1 MQEAQTLIASKRQQ
15 NAAAGALVLATVL
28 WGSGF
33 TWAKV
38 GGATI
43 NHATGAGDGAAVGP
57 VLLLGVRFLLAGVL
71 WFAIFPQ
78 ARRGWSM
85 ASVRR
90 ALVIGGLVAIGLIVQ
105 HLGLDRTSQAVSAF
119 LTSLT
124 IVFVPILSTLAL
136 RESPAVNVW
145 LAVAVATAGVF
156 LLTMGGSG
164 GSFGWGEVL
173 GLACAFDFSVYVIA
187 VNALVPKDDP
197 FRMSGGQF
205 LVCGIVTLAI
215 VPLLKSGPAALRPH
229 EFASLFS
236 LRDVWLNCLLLTVFP
251 TLISYGLLT
260 HYQPKLDATRATLI
274 YLLEPVFASLYAFW
288 FAHSPMKRIEIL
300 GAGMILVANALVEV
314 MEARSRKSR
323 MGDIAPREQV

>member
-1 MQEAQTLIASKRQQ
+1 LLQEPKKRQQ
-15 NAAAGALVLATVL
+15 NLAAGALVLATVL

-43 NHATGAGDGAAVGP
+43 NHATGLGDGAALGP
-57 VLLLGVRFLLAGVL
+57 MLLLGVRFVLAGL
-71 WFAIFPQ
+71 IWFAIFPQ
-78 ARRGWSM
+78 ARRGWTM
-85 ASVRR
+85 ASVGR
-90 ALVIGGLVAIGLIVQ
+90 AAAIGSLVGVGLILQ

-136 RESPAVNVW
+136 RKPPALSVW

-156 LLTMGGSG
+156 LLTVGGSG
-164 GSFGWGEVL
+164 GSFGWGEML
-173 GLACAFDFSVYVIA
+173 GLLCALDFSIYVIV
-187 VNALVPKDDP
+187 VNALVPKDNP

-205 LVCGIVTLAI
+205 LLCGILTLLI
-215 VPLLKSGPAALRPH
+215 VPMLPGGTDALHWREFSG
-229 EFASLFS
+229 LFS
-236 LRDVWLNCLLLTVFP
+236 MRDVWLNGLLLVVFP

-260 HYQPKLDATRATLI
+260 HFQPKLDATRATLI
-274 YLLEPVFASLYAFW
+274 YLLEPVCASVYAYL
-288 FAHSPMKRIEIL
+288 FAHSPMRGIEIV

-314 MEARSRKSR
+314 LDARSRKSR
-323 MGDIAPREQV
+323 TELAPREQV